1 MSGEKLLSSF
11 ESTPLG
17 QPKFNMLNDLFDFM
31 AGTNSNELFKRAVD
45 DILQLEKELPEA
57 FRDQATEQLNN
68 ALRQLQK
75 EKAAAGIKQQADYIE
90 SKLPK
95 PKDF

>member
-1 MSGEKLLSSF
+1 MSNTTSL
-11 ESTPLG
+11 
-17 QPKFNMLNDLFDFM
+17 D
-31 AGTNSNELFKRAVD
+31 LFKRAVD
-45 DILQLEKELPEA
+45 DILKLENDLPEA
-57 FRDQATEQLNN
+57 FRAQATEQLNN

-75 EKAAAGIKQQADYIE
+75 EKTDAGLSEQANYID